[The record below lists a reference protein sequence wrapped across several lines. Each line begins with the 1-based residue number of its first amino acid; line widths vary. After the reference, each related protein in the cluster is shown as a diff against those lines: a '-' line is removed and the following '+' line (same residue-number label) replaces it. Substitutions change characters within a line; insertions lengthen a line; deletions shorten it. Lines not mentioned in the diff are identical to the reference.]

1 MWKTIARIEGGM
13 ASIGA
18 GLCLL
23 AMILI
28 TVLSVIGRYILQ
40 QDLIPGA
47 YNLIERVTFP
57 LIVFW
62 AVPLAHR
69 QGTFPRFDMVVNVLP
84 RRVRRWVQVFVLL
97 VELVLYAVLMWYVL
111 RFTWSSISGGRTMQ
125 IGTGFWPIWPILV
138 MVPLAFGLMMLEMC
152 RLAWLHMR
160 GAPDAEESAEQSGG
174 DAGNPAF

>member
-1 MWKTIARIEGGM
+1 MWKTIERIEGGM

-23 AMILI
+23 AMILM

-47 YNLIERVTFP
+47 YNLIERVAFP

-69 QGTFPRFDMVVNVLP
+69 QGTFPRFDMVVNALP
-84 RRVRRWVQVFVLL
+84 RRARRWVQVFVLL

-125 IGTGFWPIWPILV
+125 IGTGFWPVWPILV

-152 RLAWLHMR
+152 RLAWLHVR
-160 GAPDAEESAEQSGG
+160 GAPDAEQSGG